1 MKRTLRW
8 LLALVA
14 IALLA
19 LLLWPE
25 APAGPTGA
33 WLRAAGLEPRFDT
46 VEGLRVRYVRAGDGP
61 AVVLLH
67 GFASS
72 IYTWKDVLPG
82 LARSRSVVAL
92 DLPGFGE
99 SDRPSDLSFESYPRI
114 VLGLMDHLGIAQ
126 ATLVGNSMGGA
137 LATVVAGQT
146 PGRVRGL
153 VLIDAAGFN
162 LEESERPFL
171 VRLAGSRIGGRLA
184 DRLPVR
190 GKLLRVGLHQIFHD
204 PALIT
209 EERYN
214 EYLAPLLRPGSTQ
227 AILSL
232 LHSRTLEPRLVVEL
246 AGKVK
251 APTLVLWGREDRW
264 IPVEQADRFV
274 AAISGARKVVFE
286 DCGHMPQE
294 ERPADVLRWLQE
306 FPEDGSAE

>member
-8 LLALVA
+8 LLALAVTA
-14 IALLA
+14 FLA
-19 LLLWPE
+19 VLLWPE
-25 APAGPTGA
+25 APVGPTGA

-46 VEGLRVRYVRAGDGP
+46 VEGLRVRYVRAGEGP

-67 GFASS
+67 GFGSS

-82 LARSRSVVAL
+82 LAESRSVVAL

-99 SDRPSDLSFESYPRI
+99 SDRPRDLSFESYPRV

-137 LATVVAGQT
+137 VATVIAGQT

-171 VRLAGSRIGGRLA
+171 VRLAGSRIGGLA

-190 GKLLRVGLHQIFHD
+190 GKLLRLGLHQVFHD
-204 PALIT
+204 PALVT

-214 EYLAPLLRPGSTQ
+214 EYLAPLVRPGSTQ

-232 LHSRTLEPRLVVEL
+232 LHSRTLEPRLVAEL
-246 AGKVK
+246 AAKVK

-274 AAISGARKVVFE
+274 ATIPGARKVVF
-286 DCGHMPQE
+286 DGCGHMPQE

-306 FPEDGSAE
+306 FPEGGSE

>member
-8 LLALVA
+8 LLV
-14 IALLA
+14 LA
-19 LLLWPE
+19 VTAFLAVVFWPE
-25 APAGPTGA
+25 APPGPTGA
-33 WLRAAGLEPRFDT
+33 WLHAAGLEARFDT
-46 VEGLRVRYVRAGDGP
+46 VEGLRVRYVRAGVGP

-67 GFASS
+67 GFGSS

-82 LARSRSVVAL
+82 LAESRAVLAL

-99 SDRPSDLSFESYPRI
+99 SDRPRDLSFDSYPRV

-137 LATVVAGQT
+137 VATVIAGQT

-162 LEESERPFL
+162 LEESDRPFL
-171 VRLAGSRIGGRLA
+171 IRLAGSRIGGLA

-190 GKLLRVGLHQIFHD
+190 GKLLRLALHQVFHD
-204 PALIT
+204 PALVT

-227 AILSL
+227 AVLSL
-232 LHSRTLEPRLVVEL
+232 LHSRTLEPRLVAEL
-246 AGKVK
+246 AAKVK

-264 IPVEQADRFV
+264 IPVAQADRFV
-274 AAISGARKVVFE
+274 AAIPGARKAVF
-286 DCGHMPQE
+286 DGCGHLPQE

-306 FPEDGSAE
+306 FPEGGSVE